1 MKSLNVYKK
10 VEMNRVEDKKRI
22 EYLDVAKGIAML
34 CVILAHIPV
43 PDIPAFVN
51 RICFSFHMPVFFLLS
66 GYLFK
71 KTDMNTFIV
80 RKSKQLLLPY
90 LYTSGFVILFSV
102 CINWYSKDYSI
113 TTERNILEWL
123 WAGFYG
129 SGNTFSEPF
138 WIKHIGAIWFF
149 LAIFFALLLLNFCL
163 HQKYSILWVIV
174 FVLLGNY
181 TKSVI
186 WLPFSIQAALLS
198 LGYVYIGYEIKRKNL
213 LEKILSKLIIVA
225 GLFCL
230 WLVYI
235 INDGGHL
242 YLVQGYFEK
251 GLILEILFST
261 AASLCLLWLSR
272 LISMNTKYIKRFFS
286 FYGKNSLL
294 ILCIHLVE
302 LNTFRWNTL
311 IDVLKEIGLSHGLCI
326 LIMYCLKIIWV
337 TVVSYLIAWVKNK
350 WIVKK
355 QSLKNESVIKVC
367 ELNEK
372 NKIDQLN
379 LVKGLAVIL
388 VILSHLAIGNNLRI
402 IIFSLSEPILFM
414 LIGLMF
420 CTQSRRLDL
429 YKEGRKLL
437 LAYLGFCFIYFIG
450 TLWKDVFYYG
460 GRAITEITNKWVL
473 STVFGMS
480 FSSTILKS
488 IQSVGYIWIV
498 ISLLCTLI
506 IGALVFN
513 IKSEKIRACVVI
525 AVSIFGI
532 YVGKNVAYLP
542 FSLDVA
548 MVCIIF
554 LYSGYLYQFYGIREK
569 IAKAKYLVL
578 LIVLWIIQ
586 IKIGGIELA
595 VRNYPYGILSVIGS
609 IAGCILM
616 IEVSYYLARINGIN
630 QILGIVGKNY
640 LLFLGIYYL
649 TLLCDWNAIMG
660 EAPII
665 QQFLV
670 KLILCGALGT
680 FAIIIKDN
688 CYPRLLV
695 AEVWEKVYLTVA
707 ALYIIRVFCDTA
719 LLSLPWPIT
728 FFPVVRIIAIG
739 VVLFKLICLEPCNRK
754 NIFSGIV
761 VAGIF
766 TLSFVATGY
775 EFLFDLAIL
784 LIGAVDI
791 PYKKI
796 LKVYVWCAIIIMG
809 LAMLGSLTGAVRDL
823 TYVKDKTY
831 RHSFGICYPTD
842 FAAHGIYLLLSIWVL
857 YENIPVIISIIAML
871 LFAAFQY
878 RYCYTEC
885 SEIVAVLSAVGM
897 TYVWLVSRIKDKKS
911 LIAKFTWCID
921 QLLTVFMGICAGVII
936 WMSIKCSDEYPLLKQ
951 INVLISGRLSLAQS
965 AFNEYGIKYF
975 GTAFDMVGFGSE
987 TVRRSGYNFVDSSF
1001 CLILVRYGMAVL
1013 AAVLVIYFLVERKAL
1028 RSGKRKLMVAFA
1040 LISIHS
1046 VIEQH
1051 LLELAYNPFLLLAF
1065 ADISPESDGQ
1075 VQAKKKITRNQ
1086 IGYCIGAALL
1096 FMMMP
1101 IIIPYGKTIVTLLR
1115 LYEPGRNKYFIA
1127 AVLILAVAAAMFIKE
1142 AVDLILLRLDKEK
1155 ICQKKGLM
1163 AASSFCVLLLALIVS
1178 EHTISRKMFLYEES
1192 LETGKKA
1199 ISALQKADL
1208 PPYKIFVDDI
1218 PEIYKRQV
1226 GGISNRVM
1234 TADSAADD
1242 VEEDIVLIAKND
1254 RDIFRLTDEGCW
1266 FGELSDREGIYTDSE
1281 EAVKILEENGISM
1294 SDHYSVRKEVDLADL
1309 AGRNGLAMSENGGLL
1324 VEGQDKSLI
1333 YGSYDVIYH
1342 GRLRVEYKLKLL
1354 DSSITDG
1361 ELAKVRL
1368 SFDWGRN
1375 VVKEQG
1381 LTRADFDE
1389 NGYCTAVIEEDVNT
1403 SEGGEYLLFA
1413 NGDTRI
1419 EIESISYGKVDM
1431 E

>member
-1 MKSLNVYKK
+1 MKQIKYASK
-10 VEMNRVEDKKRI
+10 ESI
-22 EYLDVAKGIAML
+22 
-34 CVILAHIPV
+34 
-43 PDIPAFVN
+43 
-51 RICFSFHMPVFFLLS
+51 SQFLE
-66 GYLFK
+66 
-71 KTDMNTFIV
+71 N
-80 RKSKQLLLPY
+80 
-90 LYTSGFVILFSV
+90 LY
-102 CINWYSKDYSI
+102 
-113 TTERNILEWL
+113 
-123 WAGFYG
+123 
-129 SGNTFSEPF
+129 
-138 WIKHIGAIWFF
+138 
-149 LAIFFALLLLNFCL
+149 
-163 HQKYSILWVIV
+163 
-174 FVLLGNY
+174 
-181 TKSVI
+181 
-186 WLPFSIQAALLS
+186 
-198 LGYVYIGYEIKRKNL
+198 
-213 LEKILSKLIIVA
+213 
-225 GLFCL
+225 
-230 WLVYI
+230 
-235 INDGGHL
+235 
-242 YLVQGYFEK
+242 
-251 GLILEILFST
+251 
-261 AASLCLLWLSR
+261 
-272 LISMNTKYIKRFFS
+272 
-286 FYGKNSLL
+286 
-294 ILCIHLVE
+294 
-302 LNTFRWNTL
+302 
-311 IDVLKEIGLSHGLCI
+311 
-326 LIMYCLKIIWV
+326 
-337 TVVSYLIAWVKNK
+337 
-350 WIVKK
+350 
-355 QSLKNESVIKVC
+355 
-367 ELNEK
+367 
-372 NKIDQLN
+372 
-379 LVKGLAVIL
+379 
-388 VILSHLAIGNNLRI
+388 
-402 IIFSLSEPILFM
+402 
-414 LIGLMF
+414 
-420 CTQSRRLDL
+420 
-429 YKEGRKLL
+429 
-437 LAYLGFCFIYFIG
+437 
-450 TLWKDVFYYG
+450 
-460 GRAITEITNKWVL
+460 
-473 STVFGMS
+473 
-480 FSSTILKS
+480 
-488 IQSVGYIWIV
+488 
-498 ISLLCTLI
+498 
-506 IGALVFN
+506 
-513 IKSEKIRACVVI
+513 
-525 AVSIFGI
+525 
-532 YVGKNVAYLP
+532 
-542 FSLDVA
+542 
-548 MVCIIF
+548 
-554 LYSGYLYQFYGIREK
+554 
-569 IAKAKYLVL
+569 
-578 LIVLWIIQ
+578 LIVLLVYFI
-586 IKIGGIELA
+586 
-595 VRNYPYGILSVIGS
+595 R
-609 IAGCILM
+609 
-616 IEVSYYLARINGIN
+616 
-630 QILGIVGKNY
+630 
-640 LLFLGIYYL
+640 LFL
-649 TLLCDWNAIMG
+649 
-660 EAPII
+660 
-665 QQFLV
+665 
-670 KLILCGALGT
+670 
-680 FAIIIKDN
+680 
-688 CYPRLLV
+688 
-695 AEVWEKVYLTVA
+695 
-707 ALYIIRVFCDTA
+707 DTA
-719 LLSLPWPIT
+719 LLNMPWPEYAYNIMRAS
-728 FFPVVRIIAIG
+728 VICIAFLKVG
-739 VVLFKLICLEPCNRK
+739 YSDKYRGKRLFICVCVSAL
-754 NIFSGIV
+754 FL
-761 VAGIF
+761 
-766 TLSFVATGY
+766 LSWMSTWY
-775 EFLFDLAIL
+775 LFLFELAIL

-842 FAAHGIYLLLSIWVL
+842 FAAHGIYLLLSIWVV
-857 YENIPVIISIIAML
+857 YENIPVMIGIIAML

-897 TYVWLVSRIKDKKS
+897 AYVWLVSRIRDKKS

-921 QLLTVFMGICAGVII
+921 QLLTVFMGICAGIII
-936 WMSIKCSDEYPLLKQ
+936 WMSFKCSDEYPLLQK
-951 INVLISGRLSLAQS
+951 IDSIISGRLTLAQR
-965 AFNEYGIKYF
+965 AFHEYGIKYF

-987 TVRRSGYNFVDSSF
+987 TIRRSGYNFVDSSF

-1046 VIEQH
+1046 VIEHH

-1101 IIIPYGKTIVTLLR
+1101 IIVPYGKTIVTLLR

>member
-1 MKSLNVYKK
+1 MKQIKYASK
-10 VEMNRVEDKKRI
+10 ESI
-22 EYLDVAKGIAML
+22 
-34 CVILAHIPV
+34 
-43 PDIPAFVN
+43 
-51 RICFSFHMPVFFLLS
+51 SQFLE
-66 GYLFK
+66 
-71 KTDMNTFIV
+71 N
-80 RKSKQLLLPY
+80 
-90 LYTSGFVILFSV
+90 LY
-102 CINWYSKDYSI
+102 
-113 TTERNILEWL
+113 
-123 WAGFYG
+123 
-129 SGNTFSEPF
+129 
-138 WIKHIGAIWFF
+138 
-149 LAIFFALLLLNFCL
+149 
-163 HQKYSILWVIV
+163 
-174 FVLLGNY
+174 
-181 TKSVI
+181 
-186 WLPFSIQAALLS
+186 
-198 LGYVYIGYEIKRKNL
+198 
-213 LEKILSKLIIVA
+213 
-225 GLFCL
+225 
-230 WLVYI
+230 
-235 INDGGHL
+235 
-242 YLVQGYFEK
+242 
-251 GLILEILFST
+251 
-261 AASLCLLWLSR
+261 
-272 LISMNTKYIKRFFS
+272 
-286 FYGKNSLL
+286 
-294 ILCIHLVE
+294 
-302 LNTFRWNTL
+302 
-311 IDVLKEIGLSHGLCI
+311 
-326 LIMYCLKIIWV
+326 
-337 TVVSYLIAWVKNK
+337 
-350 WIVKK
+350 
-355 QSLKNESVIKVC
+355 
-367 ELNEK
+367 
-372 NKIDQLN
+372 
-379 LVKGLAVIL
+379 
-388 VILSHLAIGNNLRI
+388 
-402 IIFSLSEPILFM
+402 
-414 LIGLMF
+414 
-420 CTQSRRLDL
+420 
-429 YKEGRKLL
+429 
-437 LAYLGFCFIYFIG
+437 
-450 TLWKDVFYYG
+450 
-460 GRAITEITNKWVL
+460 
-473 STVFGMS
+473 
-480 FSSTILKS
+480 
-488 IQSVGYIWIV
+488 
-498 ISLLCTLI
+498 
-506 IGALVFN
+506 
-513 IKSEKIRACVVI
+513 
-525 AVSIFGI
+525 
-532 YVGKNVAYLP
+532 
-542 FSLDVA
+542 
-548 MVCIIF
+548 
-554 LYSGYLYQFYGIREK
+554 
-569 IAKAKYLVL
+569 
-578 LIVLWIIQ
+578 LIVLLVYFI
-586 IKIGGIELA
+586 
-595 VRNYPYGILSVIGS
+595 R
-609 IAGCILM
+609 
-616 IEVSYYLARINGIN
+616 
-630 QILGIVGKNY
+630 
-640 LLFLGIYYL
+640 LFL
-649 TLLCDWNAIMG
+649 
-660 EAPII
+660 
-665 QQFLV
+665 
-670 KLILCGALGT
+670 
-680 FAIIIKDN
+680 
-688 CYPRLLV
+688 
-695 AEVWEKVYLTVA
+695 
-707 ALYIIRVFCDTA
+707 DTA
-719 LLSLPWPIT
+719 LLNMPWPEYAYNIMRAS
-728 FFPVVRIIAIG
+728 VICIAFLKVG
-739 VVLFKLICLEPCNRK
+739 YSDKYRGKRLFICVCVSAL
-754 NIFSGIV
+754 FL
-761 VAGIF
+761 
-766 TLSFVATGY
+766 LSWMSTWY
-775 EFLFDLAIL
+775 LFLFELAIL

-842 FAAHGIYLLLSIWVL
+842 FAAHGIYLLLSIWVV
-857 YENIPVIISIIAML
+857 YENIPVMIGIIAML

-897 TYVWLVSRIKDKKS
+897 AYVWLVSRIKDKKS

-921 QLLTVFMGICAGVII
+921 QLLTVFMGICAGIII
-936 WMSIKCSDEYPLLKQ
+936 WMSFKCGDEYPLLQK
-951 INVLISGRLSLAQS
+951 IDSIISGRLTLAQR
-965 AFNEYGIKYF
+965 AFREYGIKYF

-1046 VIEQH
+1046 VIEHH

-1127 AVLILAVAAAMFIKE
+1127 AVLILAVAAAMFIKA

-1163 AASSFCVLLLALIVS
+1163 AASSFCVLLLALIIS

>member
-1 MKSLNVYKK
+1 MKQIKYASK
-10 VEMNRVEDKKRI
+10 ESI
-22 EYLDVAKGIAML
+22 
-34 CVILAHIPV
+34 
-43 PDIPAFVN
+43 
-51 RICFSFHMPVFFLLS
+51 SQFLE
-66 GYLFK
+66 
-71 KTDMNTFIV
+71 N
-80 RKSKQLLLPY
+80 
-90 LYTSGFVILFSV
+90 LY
-102 CINWYSKDYSI
+102 
-113 TTERNILEWL
+113 
-123 WAGFYG
+123 
-129 SGNTFSEPF
+129 
-138 WIKHIGAIWFF
+138 
-149 LAIFFALLLLNFCL
+149 
-163 HQKYSILWVIV
+163 
-174 FVLLGNY
+174 
-181 TKSVI
+181 
-186 WLPFSIQAALLS
+186 
-198 LGYVYIGYEIKRKNL
+198 
-213 LEKILSKLIIVA
+213 
-225 GLFCL
+225 
-230 WLVYI
+230 
-235 INDGGHL
+235 
-242 YLVQGYFEK
+242 
-251 GLILEILFST
+251 
-261 AASLCLLWLSR
+261 
-272 LISMNTKYIKRFFS
+272 
-286 FYGKNSLL
+286 
-294 ILCIHLVE
+294 
-302 LNTFRWNTL
+302 
-311 IDVLKEIGLSHGLCI
+311 
-326 LIMYCLKIIWV
+326 
-337 TVVSYLIAWVKNK
+337 
-350 WIVKK
+350 
-355 QSLKNESVIKVC
+355 
-367 ELNEK
+367 
-372 NKIDQLN
+372 
-379 LVKGLAVIL
+379 
-388 VILSHLAIGNNLRI
+388 
-402 IIFSLSEPILFM
+402 
-414 LIGLMF
+414 
-420 CTQSRRLDL
+420 
-429 YKEGRKLL
+429 
-437 LAYLGFCFIYFIG
+437 
-450 TLWKDVFYYG
+450 
-460 GRAITEITNKWVL
+460 
-473 STVFGMS
+473 
-480 FSSTILKS
+480 
-488 IQSVGYIWIV
+488 
-498 ISLLCTLI
+498 
-506 IGALVFN
+506 
-513 IKSEKIRACVVI
+513 
-525 AVSIFGI
+525 
-532 YVGKNVAYLP
+532 
-542 FSLDVA
+542 
-548 MVCIIF
+548 
-554 LYSGYLYQFYGIREK
+554 
-569 IAKAKYLVL
+569 
-578 LIVLWIIQ
+578 LIVLLVYFI
-586 IKIGGIELA
+586 
-595 VRNYPYGILSVIGS
+595 R
-609 IAGCILM
+609 
-616 IEVSYYLARINGIN
+616 
-630 QILGIVGKNY
+630 
-640 LLFLGIYYL
+640 LFL
-649 TLLCDWNAIMG
+649 
-660 EAPII
+660 
-665 QQFLV
+665 
-670 KLILCGALGT
+670 
-680 FAIIIKDN
+680 
-688 CYPRLLV
+688 
-695 AEVWEKVYLTVA
+695 
-707 ALYIIRVFCDTA
+707 DTA
-719 LLSLPWPIT
+719 LLNMPWPEYAYNIMRAS
-728 FFPVVRIIAIG
+728 VICIAFLKVG
-739 VVLFKLICLEPCNRK
+739 YSDKYRGKRLFICVCVSAL
-754 NIFSGIV
+754 FL
-761 VAGIF
+761 
-766 TLSFVATGY
+766 LSWMSTWY
-775 EFLFDLAIL
+775 LFLFELAIL

-842 FAAHGIYLLLSIWVL
+842 FAAHGIYLLLSIWVV
-857 YENIPVIISIIAML
+857 YENIPVMIGIIAML

-897 TYVWLVSRIKDKKS
+897 AYVWLVSRIKDKKS
-911 LIAKFTWCID
+911 LITKFTWCID
-921 QLLTVFMGICAGVII
+921 QLLTVFMGICAGIII
-936 WMSIKCSDEYPLLKQ
+936 WMSFKCSDEYPLLQK
-951 INVLISGRLSLAQS
+951 IDSIISGRLTLAQR
-965 AFNEYGIKYF
+965 AFHEYGIKYF

-1046 VIEQH
+1046 VIEHH

-1127 AVLILAVAAAMFIKE
+1127 AVLILAVAAAKFIKE

-1163 AASSFCVLLLALIVS
+1163 AAGSFCVLLLALIVS